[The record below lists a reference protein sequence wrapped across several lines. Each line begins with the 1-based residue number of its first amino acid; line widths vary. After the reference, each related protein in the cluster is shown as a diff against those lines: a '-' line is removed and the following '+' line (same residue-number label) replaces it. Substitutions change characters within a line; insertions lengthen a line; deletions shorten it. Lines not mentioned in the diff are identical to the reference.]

1 MKSLKDMGNEYTE
14 IYNKTIN
21 AFPIEI
27 MTYTIH
33 NQGMNFIEKEK
44 RSQH

>member
-21 AFPIEI
+21 VFPVKI
-27 MTYTIH
+27 MTYTIY

-44 RSQH
+44 RPRH